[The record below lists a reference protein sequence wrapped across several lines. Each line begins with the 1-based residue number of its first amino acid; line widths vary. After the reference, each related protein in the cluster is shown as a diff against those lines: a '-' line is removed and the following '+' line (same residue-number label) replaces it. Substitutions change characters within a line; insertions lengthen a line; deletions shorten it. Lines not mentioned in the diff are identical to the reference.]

1 MHRNFGGG
9 NFHKSKTLLSGD
21 RGRHLVTVMT
31 FEDDEIESAADAPG
45 TPTWNAAS
53 RRSSVALAS
62 VLGIL
67 FLLLVMILASGMA
80 YSREELSA
88 MRLITFGSTVACC
101 VFAFAAS
108 YAASKGH
115 QPAFRRYF
123 LLFFVFLLILAVPIF
138 MSRLAQAS
146 AN

>member
-1 MHRNFGGG
+1 
-9 NFHKSKTLLSGD
+9 
-21 RGRHLVTVMT
+21 MT
-31 FEDDEIESAADAPG
+31 SEDDEIESAADAPG

-80 YSREELSA
+80 YSREELSP
-88 MRLITFGSTVACC
+88 MRLVTFGSTVACC

-108 YAASKGH
+108 YAASKGR
-115 QPAFRRYF
+115 QSAFRRYF

-146 AN
+146 GN